1 MFIQTEETPNPA
13 TLKFIPDGHVI
24 LKNGTAEFKNQ
35 KQAETKSPLALQ
47 LFAITGVEAVFFGHD
62 FITITKSGNAVWK
75 YLTTEVQAVI
85 MDFFL
90 TGKNPMFENQE
101 NANAKEVSE
110 TSSEGDSEIVKQIK
124 ELIEIKVRPAVAMDG
139 GDIIFH
145 SFETYESKQNRKKV
159 YSLIQLQSILKQSG
173 FEITKTTFSCGKNG
187 VRAQEWTSNAIT
199 LLSQSNYLYKVIGLI
214 YGLLAFIPILIFNLL
229 QHN

>member
-13 TLKFIPDGHVI
+13 TLKFIPDGHVV

-47 LFAITGVEAVFFGHD
+47 LFTITGVEAVFFGHD

-75 YLTTEVQAVI
+75 YLTSEVQAVI

-101 NANAKEVSE
+101 NANAKDSSE
-110 TSSEGDSEIVKQIK
+110 TSNEGDSEIVKQIK

-145 SFETYESKQNRKKV
+145 SFENGVV
-159 YSLIQLQSILKQSG
+159 YLVLKGSCSG
-173 FEITKTTFSCGKNG
+173 CPSSTVTLKNG
-187 VRAQEWTSNAIT
+187 IENM
-199 LLSQSNYLYKVIGLI
+199 LKHY
-214 YGLLAFIPILIFNLL
+214 IPEVEAVE
-229 QHN
+229 QVSEE

>member
-13 TLKFIPDGHVI
+13 TLKFMPDGQVV

-35 KQAETKSPLALQ
+35 KQAESKSPLALQ
-47 LFAITGVEAVFFGHD
+47 LFTIMGVEAVFFGHD

-75 YLTTEVQAVI
+75 YLTSEIQAVI

-90 TGKNPMFENQE
+90 TGKEPMFENKE
-101 NANAKEVSE
+101 NENSNEINKNLPE
-110 TSSEGDSEIVKQIK
+110 EGDSEIVKQIK

-145 SFETYESKQNRKKV
+145 SFE
-159 YSLIQLQSILKQSG
+159 
-173 FEITKTTFSCGKNG
+173 NG
-187 VRAQEWTSNAIT
+187 VVYLMLKGSCSGCPSSTVT
-199 LLSQSNYLYKVIGLI
+199 LKSGIENMLKHY
-214 YGLLAFIPILIFNLL
+214 IPEVESVE
-229 QHN
+229 QVSED

>member
-13 TLKFIPDGHVI
+13 TLKFIPDGHVV

-35 KQAETKSPLALQ
+35 KQAESKSPLALQ
-47 LFAITGVEAVFFGHD
+47 LFTITGVEAVFFGHD

-75 YLTTEVQAVI
+75 YLTSEIQAVI

-90 TGKNPMFENQE
+90 TGKEPMFENKE
-101 NANAKEVSE
+101 NENSNEANKNLPE
-110 TSSEGDSEIVKQIK
+110 EGDSEIVKQIK

-145 SFETYESKQNRKKV
+145 SFE
-159 YSLIQLQSILKQSG
+159 
-173 FEITKTTFSCGKNG
+173 NG
-187 VRAQEWTSNAIT
+187 VVYLMLKGSCSGCPSSTVT
-199 LLSQSNYLYKVIGLI
+199 LKSGIENMLKHYIPEVESVEKVSED
-214 YGLLAFIPILIFNLL
+214 
-229 QHN
+229 